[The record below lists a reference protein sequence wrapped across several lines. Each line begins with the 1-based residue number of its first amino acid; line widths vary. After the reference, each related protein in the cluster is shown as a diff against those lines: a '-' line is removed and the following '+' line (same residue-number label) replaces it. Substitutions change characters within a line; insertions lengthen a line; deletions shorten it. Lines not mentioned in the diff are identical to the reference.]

1 VAQWRRDIIL
11 KRKRYSKGKRGDVC
25 MQVGRREEGRKKKVV
40 KGKRDE
46 GKARQGEG
54 RTRWVYEEV
63 NERTEEAGKG
73 RRGDYVASW
82 KGV

>member
-1 VAQWRRDIIL
+1 
-11 KRKRYSKGKRGDVC
+11 
-25 MQVGRREEGRKKKVV
+25 M